1 MSGKG
6 PDRKSGPGMAS
17 SGPGSRLSMD
27 IRQHERLNVRPSDC
41 LAPTRRSV
49 DERTQPGYRAGSA
62 APRKEKPSSGETPAG
77 RAAHIPEPYADG
89 QASRHSPRRRRGEGF
104 CAGWRRHGLQSRRGG
119 TEGPAPRQEAQAKR
133 RRTGPA
139 VFAQASTGD
148 ERQRRR
154 RAVTRRKAG
163 SRGRAEFKGALRN
176 EGRLPQTGALRRQG
190 REAGRRDSARPGG
203 SERYR
208 RGNGPRKLRTPQAA
222 HDTRADLGGT
232 GSPRP
237 AIGRPSMEPQFFPKR
252 PADQPSVAAVR
263 FRKLTR
269 PAGRIR
275 EPAQTREVPERP
287 KAQSKRQRAA
297 SQRADSGTGAK
308 TGRETLSRHRAA
320 KSARN
325 STTPD
330 RPQRSGARA

>member
-1 MSGKG
+1 M
-6 PDRKSGPGMAS
+6 
-17 SGPGSRLSMD
+17 
-27 IRQHERLNVRPSDC
+27 
-41 LAPTRRSV
+41 
-49 DERTQPGYRAGSA
+49 
-62 APRKEKPSSGETPAG
+62 
-77 RAAHIPEPYADG
+77 
-89 QASRHSPRRRRGEGF
+89 
-104 CAGWRRHGLQSRRGG
+104 GG
-119 TEGPAPRQEAQAKR
+119 TEGPAHRQEAQAKR

-163 SRGRAEFKGALRN
+163 SRGRAEFKGALRD

-222 HDTRADLGGT
+222 HDTRAGLGGT

-252 PADQPSVAAVR
+252 PADQPSVTAVR
-263 FRKLTR
+263 FRKFTR

-275 EPAQTREVPERP
+275 EPAQTREVPPGIRNKRLRTPQETPVRERTSAEPVRRLGGRNLAAIGRP
-287 KAQSKRQRAA
+287 KAQ
-297 SQRADSGTGAK
+297 GTAQ
-308 TGRETLSRHRAA
+308 HRIG
-320 KSARN
+320 
-325 STTPD
+325 
-330 RPQRSGARA
+330 RSGAEREHRPERSGRI